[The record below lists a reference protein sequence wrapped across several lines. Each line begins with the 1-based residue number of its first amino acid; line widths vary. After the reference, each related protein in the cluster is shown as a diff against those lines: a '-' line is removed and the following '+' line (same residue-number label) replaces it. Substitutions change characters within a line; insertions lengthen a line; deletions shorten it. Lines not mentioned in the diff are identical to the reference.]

1 MDIYIYHRP
10 SSVQELLS
18 ELIIEIK
25 KEMIIFVTYSQ
36 AAQRVQSLFLISKT
50 LTSMAFKD
58 PTMMLAK
65 TTGPM
70 ILRGVS

>member
-1 MDIYIYHRP
+1 MNLKVRQAFEFDFSREKIF
-10 SSVQELLS
+10 
-18 ELIIEIK
+18 EIK

-58 PTMMLAK
+58 PTMMLPK